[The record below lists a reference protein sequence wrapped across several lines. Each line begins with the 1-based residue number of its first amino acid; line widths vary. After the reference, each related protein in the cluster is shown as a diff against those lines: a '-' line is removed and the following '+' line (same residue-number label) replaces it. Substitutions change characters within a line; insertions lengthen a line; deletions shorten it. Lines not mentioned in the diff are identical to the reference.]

1 MIAMQGSE
9 IVKTAETRDSETI
22 ALMALGYIVGDAALG
37 PRFLDLTGLDAA
49 ALRAQAGERQV
60 LAAALAF
67 LEGHEPSLLAAAAA
81 LDIKPAA
88 LVAASAELGN

>member
-1 MIAMQGSE
+1 MRSSE
-9 IVKTAETRDSETI
+9 IVKAGSAADSETL
-22 ALMALGYIVGDAALG
+22 ALQALAYIVGDTALG

-49 ALRAQAGERQV
+49 GLRAHAGERHV

-81 LDIKPAA
+81 LDIMPAA
-88 LVAASAELGN
+88 IVAASAQLGN

>member
-1 MIAMQGSE
+1 MRGGE
-9 IVKTAETRDSETI
+9 IVKTSATHDSETI
-22 ALMALGYIVGDAALG
+22 ALQALAFIVGDSALG

-49 ALRAQAGERQV
+49 SLRAHAGERHV

-67 LEGHEPSLLAAAAA
+67 LEGHEPSLIAAAAA

-88 LVAASAELGN
+88 LVAASAQLGN

>member
-1 MIAMQGSE
+1 MSSSE
-9 IVKTAETRDSETI
+9 IVKDDETI
-22 ALMALGYIVGDAALG
+22 ALMALTFIVGDTALG

-49 ALRAQAGERQV
+49 GLRAHAGERHV

-67 LEGHEPSLLAAAAA
+67 LEAHEPSLLAAAAA

-88 LVAASAELGN
+88 LVAASAQLGN

>member
-1 MIAMQGSE
+1 MRGGE
-9 IVKTAETRDSETI
+9 IVKTGETHDSETV
-22 ALMALGYIVGDAALG
+22 ALQALAFIVGDSALG

-49 ALRAQAGERQV
+49 SLRAHAGERHV

-88 LVAASAELGN
+88 LVAASAQLGN